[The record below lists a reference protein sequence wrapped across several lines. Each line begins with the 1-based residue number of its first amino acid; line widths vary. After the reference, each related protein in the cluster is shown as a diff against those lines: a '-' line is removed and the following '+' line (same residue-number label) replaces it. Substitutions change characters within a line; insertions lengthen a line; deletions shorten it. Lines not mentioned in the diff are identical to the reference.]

1 VSSCEPGEILTFL
14 FTDIEGSSRLW
25 EEQPGR
31 MQRALALHD
40 RILRSAVERN
50 SGAVLKSTGD
60 GVHAIFRDPR
70 DAVATVIEIQRA
82 LADPVSTDGLPLRVR
97 CGMHAGASEAR
108 DGDRFGSPVNL
119 AARIMS
125 AAHGGQVLA
134 SQAVV
139 GLIRDRLP
147 DGVSLRDLGTVRLR
161 DISRP
166 EHIFQV
172 AHAALR
178 QEFPALRSLELT
190 PNNLPHQVTSFVGR
204 EPELDEIRK
213 LLTSNRLVTLLGAG
227 GIGKS
232 RLSLQAASSLI
243 DDYPDGV
250 WLVRFAAIA
259 DPHFVSQTVASVL
272 GVKEDADTPLSEA
285 LVKYCRDRRSLLIF
299 DNCEHLVQA
308 CAELATTVLQSGPH
322 ISILTTSREPL
333 HMPGERTYQVPSLA
347 LPDARAATT
356 PELLARY
363 ESVGL
368 FVDRATAAHSSF
380 LLTPGNAAAVAD
392 ICMCLDGIPL
402 ALELAAAR
410 VRAMSVE
417 TIAARLTDRFRLLTK
432 GDRTALPRHQTLR
445 ALIDWSYDLLT
456 PTERVL
462 LRRLAVFADGWTVE
476 SAEAVGAGSEIEPSD
491 VLEILTALVEKS
503 LVVAA
508 ADGTRYRLLQTVR
521 AYAEERLQESGESD
535 TTRMRHLA
543 FYLAL
548 AEGARAALTGP
559 EQGMWFSRLD
569 LDRENLLAAHAY
581 CDRDENNA
589 QLGLRLVYAVQP
601 YLLRRGVMELAHR
614 VLAEALARPGAE
626 VHNLVRCKAL
636 FAAGWQ
642 TYYMGRYEDAARYL
656 EDSLSIARE
665 IDDKVIVAVILQP
678 LGMAAL
684 GQGMAAKAREYLEE
698 ALVLARENGN
708 AHQIAAALNA
718 LGQLARLEGRLD
730 QAEPLYKDVLALARN
745 EGNRESIAFALLNLA
760 MASIGRGR
768 VESARPMLLEA
779 LAIADEIGS
788 MPTGQSVLEVSS
800 GLGALSK
807 DWERAAVFFGAAD
820 AQAARTG
827 LRRDPADEAFLAPLV
842 ANAQAA
848 LGLAAFSAAAAAGRA
863 LTYEA
868 AMTKVRAWLET
879 VSLPGNVG
887 TAANS

>member
-1 VSSCEPGEILTFL
+1 VNSCEHGEILTFL

-40 RILRSAVERN
+40 RILRSAVGRN
-50 SGAVLKSTGD
+50 SGDVVKSTGD
-60 GVHAIFRDPR
+60 GMHAIFRDPR
-70 DAVATVIEIQRA
+70 DAVATVIEIQRV
-82 LADPVSTDGLPLRVR
+82 LADPASTDGLPLRVR

-119 AARIMS
+119 AARIMG

-139 GLIRDRLP
+139 DLTRDRLP

-172 AHAALR
+172 AHSALR

-190 PNNLPHQVTSFVGR
+190 PNNLPHQVTTFVGR
-204 EPELDEIRK
+204 ERELDEITK
-213 LLTSNRLVTLLGAG
+213 LLTSNRLVTLLGTG
-227 GIGKS
+227 GIGKT

-259 DPHFVSQTVASVL
+259 DPHFVPQTVASVL
-272 GVKEDADTPLSEA
+272 GVKEDAETPLGEA
-285 LVKYCRDRRSLLIF
+285 LVKYCKDRRSLLIF

-308 CAELATTVLQSGPH
+308 CAELATTLLQSGPH
-322 ISILTTSREPL
+322 ISILATSREPL
-333 HMPGERTYQVPSLA
+333 HMPGETTCQVPTLA
-347 LPDARAATT
+347 LPEASAAAA
-356 PELLARY
+356 PEALAGC

-380 LLTPGNAAAVAD
+380 RLTPDNAAAVAD
-392 ICMCLDGIPL
+392 ICKCLDGIPL

-410 VRAMSVE
+410 VRALSVE

-456 PTERVL
+456 QAERVL
-462 LRRLAVFADGWTVE
+462 LRRLAVFAGGWTVE
-476 SAEAVGAGSEIEPSD
+476 SAESVGAGNEIEQSD
-491 VLEILTALVEKS
+491 VLEILTALVETS

-508 ADGTRYRLLQTVR
+508 ANGTRYRLMQTVR

-535 TTRMRHLA
+535 TTYARHLA

-559 EQGMWFSRLD
+559 QQGMWFSRLD

-581 CDRDENNA
+581 CDRGENTA

-601 YLLRRGVMELAHR
+601 YLIRRGVMELAHR

-626 VHNLVRCKAL
+626 AHSLVRCKAL

-656 EDSLSIARE
+656 QDGLSIARE
-665 IDDKVIVAVILQP
+665 IDDKAMVAAILQP
-678 LGMAAL
+678 LGMVAL

-698 ALVLARENGN
+698 ALVLARGNGN

-718 LGQLARLEGRLD
+718 LGQLARLAGRLD
-730 QAEPLYKDVLALARN
+730 QAEPLYRDVLALARN
-745 EGNRESIAFALLNLA
+745 DGNRESIAFALLNLA

-768 VESARPMLLEA
+768 VDSARQMLLEA

-788 MPTGQSVLEVSS
+788 MPTGQSVLEVAC
-800 GLGALSK
+800 GLGAVSE
-807 DWERAAVFFGAAD
+807 DWQRAAAFFGAAE

-848 LGLAAFSAAAAAGRA
+848 LGSAAFSAAASGGHA
-863 LTYEA
+863 LTYDT
-868 AMTKVRAWLET
+868 AMKQVRAWLEA
-879 VSLPGNVG
+879 V
-887 TAANS
+887 